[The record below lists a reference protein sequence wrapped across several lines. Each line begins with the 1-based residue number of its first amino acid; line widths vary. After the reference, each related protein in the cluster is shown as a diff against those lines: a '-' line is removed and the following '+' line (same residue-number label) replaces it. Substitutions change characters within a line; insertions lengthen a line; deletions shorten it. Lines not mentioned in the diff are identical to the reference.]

1 MKRKILALVLAL
13 ALLSSFA
20 VVAFANASNL
30 TCDKCG
36 TQFASSTEYDS
47 HVKSCSY
54 VQCGYCGKYFQNSEV
69 LKAHQAVCENAPA
82 PEPAKEFKCNDCNL
96 VFETAADLAAHID
109 QVHKHPDNAIPC
121 PYDGCSYIAT
131 SIEDYNNHIAANH
144 GEGTV
149 WDVIMRQFDKY
160 VMGINLNVSTN
171 SFTSVVRVFAY
182 IVEVFMSVFTESGLQ
197 EVFQSAGD
205 SGVAYFFESLVPV
218 IFGDFV
224 GR

>member
-1 MKRKILALVLAL
+1 MKRKILAIVLSIALV
-13 ALLSSFA
+13 SSFA
-20 VVAFANASNL
+20 VVAFAAGG
-30 TCDKCG
+30 TCPKCG
-36 TQFASSTEYDS
+36 TAFTSDASYEAHIS
-47 HVKSCSY
+47 SCPY
-54 VQCGYCGKYFQNSEV
+54 VQCGYCGDYFQNAATLAKHE
-69 LKAHQAVCENAPA
+69 AVCEKNPDNAP
-82 PEPAKEFKCNDCNL
+82 EAKVFKCDKCDL
-96 VFETAADLAAHID
+96 VFENAADLAAHID
-109 QVHKHPDNAIPC
+109 QVHTHPDNAIPC
-121 PYDGCSYIAT
+121 PYDDCNYIAT

-160 VMGINLNVSTN
+160 VMGINLNVPTN